1 MFCRK
6 FCFFKYLHKDFVIK
20 ILDAFNALMDFIGKL
35 ALVIKIHSFFQRT
48 LTHLCQMRYNPFF
61 QAFLINLL

>member
-1 MFCRK
+1 MFCGK

-20 ILDAFNALMDFIGKL
+20 ILDTFNALMDFIGKL
-35 ALVIKIHSFFQRT
+35 ALVIKVHRFFQRT
-48 LTHLCQMRYNPFF
+48 LTHLRQIRYNPFF